1 MMRYC
6 TRADIGNAI
15 PEMTL
20 VQLSN
25 DDPAAMSPNENV
37 IEDGVR
43 QAEELVDGYLRG
55 RYNLPLDPVPTV
67 LRDAVV
73 YLARHWL
80 YQRRPEGALPDAV
93 KDSRKDTIKLLE
105 SIRDGVV
112 TLGMP
117 GGQAAPEPGEIRVR
131 ARRQQFSG
139 DLWEGYR

>member
-1 MMRYC
+1 MRYC
-6 TRADIGNAI
+6 TRADIGKAI

-25 DDPAAMSPNENV
+25 DDPSAMEPNEEV
-37 IEDGVR
+37 IEDSVR

-55 RYNLPLDPVPTV
+55 RYDLPLNPVPTV

-117 GGQAAPEPGEIRVR
+117 GGQAAPEPGEIHVR
-131 ARRQQFSG
+131 ARPQQFGG
-139 DLWEGYR
+139 DLWERYR

>member
-1 MMRYC
+1 MRYC
-6 TRADIGNAI
+6 TRADIGKAI
-15 PEMTL
+15 PEL
-20 VQLSN
+20 ILLQLSN
-25 DDPAAMSPNENV
+25 DDPAAMEPNEDV

-55 RYNLPLDPVPTV
+55 RYDLPLDPVPTV

-112 TLGMP
+112 HLGMP

-139 DLWEGYR
+139 DLWERY

>member
-1 MMRYC
+1 MRYC
-6 TRADIGNAI
+6 TRVDVGNAI

-20 VQLSN
+20 IQLSN

-117 GGQAAPEPGEIRVR
+117 TGHTAPEPGEIRVR
-131 ARRQQFSG
+131 ARRQQFGS
-139 DLWEGYR
+139 DLWEKY

>member
-1 MMRYC
+1 MRYC
-6 TRADIGNAI
+6 TRADLGNAI
-15 PEMTL
+15 PELTL
-20 VQLSN
+20 IQLSN
-25 DDPAAMSPNENV
+25 DDPSAEHPNEAV

-80 YQRRPEGALPDAV
+80 YQRRPEGVLPDAV

-117 GGQAAPEPGEIRVR
+117 TGLAAPEPGEIRVR
-131 ARRQQFSG
+131 SRRQQF
-139 DLWEGYR
+139 DETLWEGY

>member
-1 MMRYC
+1 MRYC

-20 VQLSN
+20 IQLSN

-117 GGQAAPEPGEIRVR
+117 TGHAAPEPGEIRVR
-131 ARRQQFSG
+131 ARKPRF
-139 DLWEGYR
+139 DADTWERY

>member
-1 MMRYC
+1 MRYC
-6 TRADIGNAI
+6 TRADLGNAI
-15 PEMTL
+15 PELTL
-20 VQLSN
+20 IQLSN
-25 DDPAAMSPNENV
+25 DDPSAEQPNEAV

-80 YQRRPEGALPDAV
+80 YQRRPEGVLPDAV

-117 GGQAAPEPGEIRVR
+117 TGQAAPEPGEIRVR
-131 ARRQQFSG
+131 SRRQQFDDSV
-139 DLWEGYR
+139 WEGY

>member
-1 MMRYC
+1 MRYC

-20 VQLSN
+20 IQLSN

-117 GGQAAPEPGEIRVR
+117 TGHAAPEPGEIRVR
-131 ARRQQFSG
+131 ARKQRF
-139 DLWEGYR
+139 DADTWERY

>member
-1 MMRYC
+1 MRYC
-6 TRADIGNAI
+6 TRADLGNAI

-20 VQLSN
+20 IQLSN

-117 GGQAAPEPGEIRVR
+117 TGHAAPEPGEIRVR
-131 ARRQQFSG
+131 VKPQQFDADTWG
-139 DLWEGYR
+139 RY

>member
-1 MMRYC
+1 MRYC

-15 PEMTL
+15 PEITL
-20 VQLSN
+20 IQLSN
-25 DDPAAMSPNENV
+25 DDPAAQQPNENV
-37 IEDGVR
+37 IGDGVR

-80 YQRRPEGALPDAV
+80 YQRRPEGSMPDPV

-117 GGQAAPEPGEIRVR
+117 TGQATPEPGEIKVR
-131 ARRQQFSG
+131 ARPRQFT
-139 DLWEGYR
+139 DDRWDRY

>member
-1 MMRYC
+1 MHYC
-6 TRADIGNAI
+6 TRADIGKAI
-15 PEMTL
+15 PELTL
-20 VQLSN
+20 IQLSN
-25 DDPAAMSPNENV
+25 DDPTVELPNESV

-55 RYNLPLDPVPTV
+55 RYDLPLDPVPSV

-80 YQRRPEGALPDAV
+80 YQRRPEGALPEAV
-93 KDSRKDTIKLLE
+93 KDSRKDTLKLLE

-117 GGQAAPEPGEIRVR
+117 TGEAAPEPGKIRAR
-131 ARRQQFSG
+131 ARRQQFG
-139 DLWEGYR
+139 DDFLGRY

>member
-1 MMRYC
+1 MRYC
-6 TRADIGNAI
+6 TRTDIGKAI

-20 VQLSN
+20 IQLSN
-25 DDPAAMSPNENV
+25 DDPAAMEPSEDV

-55 RYNLPLDPVPTV
+55 RYDLPLDPVPTV

-80 YQRRPEGALPDAV
+80 YQRRPEGALPDPV

-112 TLGMP
+112 TLGMS

-131 ARRQQFSG
+131 ARRQQFSS
-139 DLWEGYR
+139 DLWERYR

>member
-1 MMRYC
+1 MRYC

>member
-1 MMRYC
+1 MRYC

-20 VQLSN
+20 IQLSN

-117 GGQAAPEPGEIRVR
+117 TGQAAPEPGEIRVR
-131 ARRQQFSG
+131 VRKQQFDAETWG
-139 DLWEGYR
+139 RY

>member
-1 MMRYC
+1 MRYC

-20 VQLSN
+20 IQLSN

-117 GGQAAPEPGEIRVR
+117 TGHAAPEPGEIRVR
-131 ARRQQFSG
+131 ARKQQF
-139 DLWEGYR
+139 DADTWERY

>member
-1 MMRYC
+1 MRYC

-15 PEMTL
+15 PEITL
-20 VQLSN
+20 IQLSN
-25 DDPAAMSPNENV
+25 DDPAAQQPNENV
-37 IEDGVR
+37 IGDGMR

-55 RYNLPLDPVPTV
+55 RYNMPLDPVPTV

-80 YQRRPEGALPDAV
+80 YQRRPEGMMPDPV

-117 GGQAAPEPGEIRVR
+117 TGQAAPEPGEIKVR
-131 ARRQQFSG
+131 ARRPQFT
-139 DLWEGYR
+139 DDRWERY

>member
-1 MMRYC
+1 MRYC
-6 TRADIGNAI
+6 NRSDIGNAI
-15 PEMTL
+15 PELTL

-25 DDPAAMSPNENV
+25 DDPAAMQPNESV
-37 IEDGVR
+37 IEEAVR

-55 RYNLPLDPVPTV
+55 RYDLPLDPVPTV

-80 YQRRPEGALPDAV
+80 YQRRPEGSLPDAV

-105 SIRDGVV
+105 SIRDGGL

-117 GGQAAPEPGEIRVR
+117 SGQIAPEPGEIRVR
-131 ARRQQFSG
+131 ARRQQFG
-139 DLWEGYR
+139 DETWGGYQ